1 MDTPRVTVV
10 TVVRNL
16 VEAKRVDMFR
26 QCVES
31 VRGQSWPAVEHLIID
46 GASTDGTVNIL
57 EQYARQGTLTY
68 RSAPDRGV
76 YDAMNAGLE
85 LAGGEFVTF
94 LNSDDFYHDSHFLEV
109 SVQTLLQTGADCSY
123 APVRMISETGQ
134 ISEREPY
141 FGACLLYQP
150 ICHQTMVYK
159 ADILHHYP
167 FHLNFS
173 IAADYEQILRLLLDG
188 RHFCKVPLCGA
199 TFRAGG
205 WSVRDISRGNAD
217 IALVHLSLYP
227 AWGMSPKQCEQLS
240 ESHYIPYSVFQTM
253 LAAIFPEHRPLF
265 KQWRRKEAR
274 RQIRHWFLTW
284 KYREGRRSIRIL
296 GIWLSRRRQPASSPD
311 KV

>member
-1 MDTPRVTVV
+1 
-10 TVVRNL
+10 
-16 VEAKRVDMFR
+16 
-26 QCVES
+26 
-31 VRGQSWPAVEHLIID
+31 
-46 GASTDGTVNIL
+46 
-57 EQYARQGTLTY
+57 
-68 RSAPDRGV
+68 
-76 YDAMNAGLE
+76 
-85 LAGGEFVTF
+85 
-94 LNSDDFYHDSHFLEV
+94 
-109 SVQTLLQTGADCSY
+109 
-123 APVRMISETGQ
+123 MISETGQ